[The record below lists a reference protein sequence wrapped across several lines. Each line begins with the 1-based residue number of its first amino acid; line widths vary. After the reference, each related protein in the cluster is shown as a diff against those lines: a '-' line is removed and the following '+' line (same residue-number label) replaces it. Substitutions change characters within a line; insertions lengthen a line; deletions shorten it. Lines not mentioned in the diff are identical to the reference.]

1 MPQYIVSRALL
12 AHGCVCVRCGP
23 SCCSI
28 DRVCCGVCM
37 ADMAFSVFR
46 KPVAAGVNRR
56 RVRTDV
62 LQWADGSIWGVVY
75 VLDGNRWVT
84 FRYLPEG
91 F

>member
-1 MPQYIVSRALL
+1 
-12 AHGCVCVRCGP
+12 
-23 SCCSI
+23 
-28 DRVCCGVCM
+28 M